1 MDLANFVTA
10 GGIDW
15 ATYVDAETKPPKGD
29 AEAGK
34 QVFNTICANCHG
46 PEGKLPLPAE

>member
-10 GGIDW
+10 GGIHW
-15 ATYVDAETKPPKGD
+15 ATYVDAETKAPKGD

-46 PEGKLPLPAE
+46 PEGKLPLPAK